1 MSIISWNCRGLGNPN
16 AVLNLK
22 FLIRKYKPDILIL
35 YETLVHSNKT
45 EELRYVLGFDSCFT
59 VDREGRGGGLAVFWH
74 KQSNCSIS
82 NFSQNH
88 IDMEVVDARR
98 GTWRLTGFY
107 GYPGGSRRRDS
118 WNFLRHLS
126 HVSNIPWCIIGD
138 FNDILS
144 SDEKKGRVDRPNWLI
159 NGFRDA
165 VLDSGLI
172 DIHMEGYQFTWF
184 KSLGTDR
191 AVEEKLDR
199 AMSSEEW
206 CQSFRDARLECL
218 TVTSSDHYP
227 LWLVRDPV
235 RIYPR
240 SDRKFMFENAWL
252 VDSEFDSIV
261 RSCWQNTGVDGVVQ
275 KLDMCAATMSQWSKD
290 NFQNLRR
297 EIDKCHK
304 RLERAREIIFPSS
317 KR

>member
-1 MSIISWNCRGLGNPN
+1 
-16 AVLNLK
+16 
-22 FLIRKYKPDILIL
+22 
-35 YETLVHSNKT
+35 
-45 EELRYVLGFDSCFT
+45 
-59 VDREGRGGGLAVFWH
+59 
-74 KQSNCSIS
+74 
-82 NFSQNH
+82 
-88 IDMEVVDARR
+88 MEVVDARR

-206 CQSFRDARLECL
+206 CQSFPNARLECL

-227 LWLVRDPV
+227 LWLVCDPV

-304 RLERAREIIFPSS
+304 RLERARGQVDSS
-317 KR
+317 NVNYFNALKK